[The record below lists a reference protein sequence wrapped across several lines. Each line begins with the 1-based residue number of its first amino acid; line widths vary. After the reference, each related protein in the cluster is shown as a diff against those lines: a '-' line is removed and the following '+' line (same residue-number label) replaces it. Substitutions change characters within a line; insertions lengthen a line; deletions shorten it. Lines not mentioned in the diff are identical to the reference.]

1 MGPPFTNGGRAG
13 WPYLECETFDLRST
27 QSVQASRDLL
37 RMLRDEKQMNHV
49 LDRSVFAGM
58 NDERLKKDI
67 KWRAQYVGQPV
78 EFWELAKADLPWQ
91 ISEGSHLNMNGP
103 AEGLRGTKLEKA
115 TQALCRHGFFRDSH
129 ITRNPFRCFH
139 RADGFLLTM
148 SPAAGVDYLN
158 LNLPYYL
165 ELSRS
170 DLTEENF
177 ASATAQIFREF
188 SETGTD
194 TWYRKN
200 TEWFLVYLITEV
212 AATPHNIR
220 QGYSVPS
227 LMDAYDSI
235 VHELVSLFSEGNTAK
250 GDQPTDPPPTERAPL
265 RPVAAQRDHRAG
277 PRVPHLP

>member
-129 ITRNPFRCFH
+129 ISYQEPIPVFPPRRRISPDHVTRCR
-139 RADGFLLTM
+139 RGLLE
-148 SPAAGVDYLN
+148 SQLAI
-158 LNLPYYL
+158 LP
-165 ELSRS
+165 
-170 DLTEENF
+170 
-177 ASATAQIFREF
+177 
-188 SETGTD
+188 
-194 TWYRKN
+194 
-200 TEWFLVYLITEV
+200 
-212 AATPHNIR
+212 
-220 QGYSVPS
+220 
-227 LMDAYDSI
+227 
-235 VHELVSLFSEGNTAK
+235 
-250 GDQPTDPPPTERAPL
+250 
-265 RPVAAQRDHRAG
+265 
-277 PRVPHLP
+277 

>member
-1 MGPPFTNGGRAG
+1 MDPPFTNGGRAG

-129 ITRNPFRCFH
+129 IARNPFRCFH

-170 DLTEENF
+170 DLAEENF

-194 TWYRKN
+194 IWYRKN